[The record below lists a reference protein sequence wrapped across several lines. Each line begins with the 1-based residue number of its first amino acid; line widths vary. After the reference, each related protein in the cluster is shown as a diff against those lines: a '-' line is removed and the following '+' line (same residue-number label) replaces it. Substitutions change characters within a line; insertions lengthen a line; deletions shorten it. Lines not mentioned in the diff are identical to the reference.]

1 MKPVER
7 INRVRDESRQRR
19 AWSERLDARAASG
32 RGRRRDGREVDGF
45 DDARATTIEFRR
57 PRASGPVASARP
69 RGRRSRRWTS
79 RSSLDRPLDPVNIPE
94 RSPRA
99 TRTTGEDAP
108 EVFVVAPQMF
118 AESPYAARDGFATA
132 ATPAACRWREER
144 GATVSERS
152 SGYNLLARATAGGFV
167 FRSIG
172 TVASVARRRA
182 RAIDTP
188 PRDGNERVDV
198 LTRRRRRVFARA
210 RVAFAVDAP

>member
-79 RSSLDRPLDPVNIPE
+79 RSSLDRPIDPVNIPTLRE
-94 RSPRA
+94 RRGRRVKTHRRCSWWHPRCSRSHR
-99 TRTTGEDAP
+99 TRRGTASRPRRRRQPVDGE
-108 EVFVVAPQMF
+108 
-118 AESPYAARDGFATA
+118 R
-132 ATPAACRWREER
+132 R
-144 GATVSERS
+144 GARRS
-152 SGYNLLARATAGGFV
+152 ANEVRDIIYSLEPQLEGLFSDRSAPSHPSRGDARG
-167 FRSIG
+167 RS
-172 TVASVARRRA
+172 TRRRA
-182 RAIDTP
+182 TETSASMCS
-188 PRDGNERVDV
+188 RDAAGEFSR
-198 LTRRRRRVFARA
+198 ARA
-210 RVAFAVDAP
+210 SRSP